1 MYRAL
6 TFAALA
12 TLVGCRTPALLP
24 PVVDSQHLAP
34 YTVLTNTMPDAAQ
47 NHSDQNTADNST
59 GDTGNDTPGITGL
72 PGNDAGFRVIE
83 PPTKLRE
90 DWDKW
95 TKYDDPLP
103 VSDGD
108 KATMVVLLDPDR
120 RWTPIYFAYNQNMIG
135 HTERRKLELLGQY
148 LLENNRYQLVIEGH
162 CDNRGSDTYNRALG
176 ESRAIIVRD
185 YLVAL
190 GVNNSRMHTLS
201 YGEDK
206 PADTGTSERAYA
218 NNRRAEFVVLSPQ
231 N

>member
-1 MYRAL
+1 
-6 TFAALA
+6 
-12 TLVGCRTPALLP
+12 
-24 PVVDSQHLAP
+24 
-34 YTVLTNTMPDAAQ
+34 
-47 NHSDQNTADNST
+47 
-59 GDTGNDTPGITGL
+59 
-72 PGNDAGFRVIE
+72 
-83 PPTKLRE
+83 
-90 DWDKW
+90 
-95 TKYDDPLP
+95 
-103 VSDGD
+103 
-108 KATMVVLLDPDR
+108 
-120 RWTPIYFAYNQNMIG
+120 
-135 HTERRKLELLGQY
+135 
-148 LLENNRYQLVIEGH
+148 LVIEGH

>member
-24 PVVDSQHLAP
+24 PVVDLQELPP
-34 YTVLTNTMPDAAQ
+34 YAVLTNTMPDAAR
-47 NHSDQNTADNST
+47 NHSDQNTAGN
-59 GDTGNDTPGITGL
+59 TGNDTPEITGL
-72 PGNDAGFRVIE
+72 PSHDGGFRVIE
-83 PPTKLRE
+83 PPANPRE

-95 TKYDDPLP
+95 TTYDDPLP

-108 KATMVVLLDPDR
+108 KGTMVVFLDPDQ
-120 RWTPIYFAYNQNMIG
+120 RWTPIYFAYNRNVIG
-135 HTERRKLELLGQY
+135 DTERRKLELLGQY
-148 LLENNRYQLVIEGH
+148 LLENTRYQLVIEGH
-162 CDNRGSDTYNRALG
+162 CDERGSDAYNRALG

-185 YLVAL
+185 YLVDL
-190 GVNNSRMHTLS
+190 GVDHNRIHTHS

-206 PADTGTSERAYA
+206 PAETGTSERAYA
-218 NNRRAEFVVLSPQ
+218 KNRRAEFVVLSPE

>member
-24 PVVDSQHLAP
+24 PVVDSQELSP
-34 YTVLTNTMPDAAQ
+34 YAVLTNSIPDAAR
-47 NHSDQNTADNST
+47 NHSDQNAAD
-59 GDTGNDTPGITGL
+59 NDTPGIAGL
-72 PGNDAGFRVIE
+72 PSHDGGFHVIE
-83 PPTKLRE
+83 PPTNPRE
-90 DWDKW
+90 KWDQW
-95 TKYDDPLP
+95 TTYNDPLP

-108 KATMVVLLDPDR
+108 KSTMVVFLDPNR
-120 RWTPIYFAYNQNMIG
+120 RWTPIYFAYNQNEIG
-135 HTERRKLELLGQY
+135 DTERRKLELLGQY
-148 LLENNRYQLVIEGH
+148 LTENTRYQLVIEGH
-162 CDNRGSDTYNRALG
+162 CDNRGSEAYNRALG
-176 ESRAIIVRD
+176 ESRAITVRD

-190 GVNNSRMHTLS
+190 GVNHSRIHTLS

-218 NNRRAEFVVLSPQ
+218 NNRRAEFVVLSPP